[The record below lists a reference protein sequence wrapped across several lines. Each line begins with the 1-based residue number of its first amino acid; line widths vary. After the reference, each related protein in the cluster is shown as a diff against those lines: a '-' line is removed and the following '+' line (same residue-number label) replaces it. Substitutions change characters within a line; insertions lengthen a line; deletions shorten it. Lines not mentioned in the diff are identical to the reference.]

1 MERCGE
7 RQGYQQKS
15 SGAAGLNPC
24 SLAVEEPLVERL
36 VLGAA
41 IDLESR
47 PEFTIGA
54 GATTSKAGGRGQ
66 GDGRYN
72 NGRGVT
78 IEQEAV

>member
-24 SLAVEEPLVERL
+24 SLTVKEPLVERL

-47 PEFTIGA
+47 PEFTIGGCYYFKGRME
-54 GATTSKAGGRGQ
+54 GARRRQ
-66 GDGRYN
+66 
-72 NGRGVT
+72 V
-78 IEQEAV
+78 